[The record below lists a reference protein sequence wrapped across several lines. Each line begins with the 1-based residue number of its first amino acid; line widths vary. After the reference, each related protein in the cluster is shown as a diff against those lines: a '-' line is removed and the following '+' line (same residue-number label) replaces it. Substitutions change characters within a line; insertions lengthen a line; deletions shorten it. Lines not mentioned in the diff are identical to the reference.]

1 MLKNKNLS
9 KKTTVD
15 NPNVAQDSSTT
26 IEKYSKPNIC
36 FFDFKKSDSALIDEI
51 GFKIYE
57 GSLGSLVSMKNE
69 YGRGHYCLPNYEY
82 PQNLH
87 EYDILLFDLNN
98 QSEIEYRAEDHVKKE
113 VSTSKNHYF
122 YCKHPKTVFN
132 PAPYA
137 GHCIAPIIS
146 KLSSRDSIIVV
157 FANAREIAEYEI
169 ASTESGHPIVEEKF
183 ELNNYSFLQNDGIRF
198 LENKY
203 GNFINTIPNTP
214 PFDSFLKKY
223 INNMEY
229 KATFYHPTKW
239 VNNKRIN
246 SDSFMPLL
254 LNNDEDIISYV
265 ELCNKQLIIVFPE
278 LECKGLFLKE
288 LLESILPDIMP
299 QLFPDHQ
306 KGAWTKN
313 KEYFLP
319 NESDLFLEKEVLK
332 KKYKDELHEIDI
344 RIAQNKEK
352 YSFLHKILME
362 TGHELVK
369 SIITFLE
376 WLDFKAV
383 EDADDTGNTKE
394 EDIRIEIDGGILI
407 IEAKGISG
415 TSKDDDCAQISKIR
429 SRRCEQRKTFDV
441 YALYIVNHQ
450 RHLPPLDRTNPPF
463 SKEQVDDAELNK
475 RGLITTWELF
485 NLFMNIELGVISKE
499 QARRDLLKVGL
510 IEFIPDKVKVLG
522 TVNKTFQQGKIIIL
536 NELFHPV
543 SKGQTLYFENNSRF
557 IKIEAINLQING
569 KDVETATPQDEVGI
583 EINHRLKVGDTLYI
597 SIE

>member
-1 MLKNKNLS
+1 
-9 KKTTVD
+9 
-15 NPNVAQDSSTT
+15 
-26 IEKYSKPNIC
+26 
-36 FFDFKKSDSALIDEI
+36 
-51 GFKIYE
+51 
-57 GSLGSLVSMKNE
+57 
-69 YGRGHYCLPNYEY
+69 
-82 PQNLH
+82 
-87 EYDILLFDLNN
+87 
-98 QSEIEYRAEDHVKKE
+98 
-113 VSTSKNHYF
+113 
-122 YCKHPKTVFN
+122 
-132 PAPYA
+132 
-137 GHCIAPIIS
+137 
-146 KLSSRDSIIVV
+146 
-157 FANAREIAEYEI
+157 
-169 ASTESGHPIVEEKF
+169 
-183 ELNNYSFLQNDGIRF
+183 
-198 LENKY
+198 
-203 GNFINTIPNTP
+203 
-214 PFDSFLKKY
+214 
-223 INNMEY
+223 MEY